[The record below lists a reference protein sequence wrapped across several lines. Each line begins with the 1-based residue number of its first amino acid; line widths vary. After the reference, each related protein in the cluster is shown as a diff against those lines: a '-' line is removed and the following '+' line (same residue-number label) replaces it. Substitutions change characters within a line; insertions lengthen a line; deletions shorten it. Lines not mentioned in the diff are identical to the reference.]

1 MPPDYAAFPGK
12 EQLQEALER
21 GDLDEARRII
31 RRVQRRQFRGK
42 VDETGFGGLLTD
54 RQAHAVSK
62 VLYPEE

>member
-31 RRVQRRQFRGK
+31 RRVQRRRFRGK